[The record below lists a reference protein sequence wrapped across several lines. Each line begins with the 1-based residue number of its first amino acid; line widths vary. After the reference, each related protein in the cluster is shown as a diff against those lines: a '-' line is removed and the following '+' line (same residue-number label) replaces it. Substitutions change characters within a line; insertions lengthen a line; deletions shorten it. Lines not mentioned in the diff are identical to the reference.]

1 MTVVARTIL
10 QLEYIVQDNSFTDS
24 AFGIAV
30 SRALPIVLGVIEFC
44 LRSSLSLDKKS
55 RLLSGLKLLSALAN
69 RR

>member
-1 MTVVARTIL
+1 MRTCMTVVARTIL

-44 LRSSLSLDKKS
+44 LRSSLS
-55 RLLSGLKLLSALAN
+55 
-69 RR
+69 